1 MANYTDE
8 LNRCAAEFIHFYR
21 DNPSYKEA
29 IFKLKQ
35 AMFEIDLLTMSPCRR
50 EAMAAAQPNNT
61 GQEPSLSSEAPLSP
75 QP

>member
-1 MANYTDE
+1 MANFTDE
-8 LNRCAAEFIHFYR
+8 LNRAAGDFIHFYR

-35 AMFEIDLLTMSPCRR
+35 AMFEIDLLTMSPGRR
-50 EAMAAAQPNNT
+50 EAMAASQPNQS
-61 GQEPSLSSEAPLSP
+61 GQETSLSTEAPLSP